1 MMSLTLIYKTAKMH
15 LTLLQKRNRTVNMQQ
30 AFSIQIHIHYTVKVQ
45 IEREIQIQIRVQ
57 IEIHKFVSD
66 SILHSVP
73 PAFLSPQDLDW
84 QTGELHQVIICI
96 ESQRNLKNDNLGQI
110 GMSNDNIC

>member
-1 MMSLTLIYKTAKMH
+1 MNI
-15 LTLLQKRNRTVNMQQ
+15 QQ

-45 IEREIQIQIRVQ
+45 IEMEREIQIQTQVQ
-57 IEIHKFVSD
+57 IEIHEFVSA
-66 SILHSVP
+66 SLLHSVP

-96 ESQRNLKNDNLGQI
+96 ESQRNLKMTIWDGLE
-110 GMSNDNIC
+110 